1 MPWSDGLVA
10 TLTQFLS
17 YGGVSWWAAQLIP
30 QAKSAVPGRLSKQI
44 WTRPPYGWRNDVAR
58 CHALLGVLATPARR
72 RRHLI
77 QAQSYFCR
85 AHQIKDLPNPELA
98 CAGLERGRGHSAGLA
113 TVEATLRLTAP
124 RKMLLIQVD
133 ALVLRDRIRLD
144 RTDAAVQG
152 AARQEIERAATI
164 SMRPRPSPARAATP
178 GPSQRAD
185 PPRAGAGGGRRM
197 RS

>member
-1 MPWSDGLVA
+1 MERWISRHTDAIPIIRWRP
-10 TLTQFLS
+10 
-17 YGGVSWWAAQLIP
+17 WWAAQLIP
-30 QAKSAVPGRLSKQI
+30 QAKSAVPGRLSKRI

-133 ALVLRDRIRLD
+133 ALVLRGRIRLD

>member
-10 TLTQFLS
+10 TLTRFLS
-17 YGGVSWWAAQLIP
+17 YGGVRWWAAQLIP
-30 QAKSAVPGRLSKQI
+30 QAKSAVPGRLSKRI

-98 CAGLERGRGHSAGLA
+98 CAGLERGRGHSAGA
-113 TVEATLRLTAP
+113 RH
-124 RKMLLIQVD
+124 R
-133 ALVLRDRIRLD
+133 RS
-144 RTDAAVQG
+144 DAAPHRAPQDAAHSGRRAG
-152 AARQEIERAATI
+152 AAR
-164 SMRPRPSPARAATP
+164 PHPA
-178 GPSQRAD
+178 GPHR
-185 PPRAGAGGGRRM
+185 RAGPGHGTAGDRTRRDDLYEAPTLA
-197 RS
+197 RSCGYAWAEPTR

>member
-10 TLTQFLS
+10 TLTRFLS
-17 YGGVSWWAAQLIP
+17 YGGVRWWAAQLIP
-30 QAKSAVPGRLSKQI
+30 QAKSAVPGRLSKRI

-133 ALVLRDRIRLD
+133 ALVLRGRIRLD
-144 RTDAAVQG
+144 RTDARGPGHGTAG
-152 AARQEIERAATI
+152 DRTRRDDLYEAPTLARSCGYAWAEPTR
-164 SMRPRPSPARAATP
+164 
-178 GPSQRAD
+178 
-185 PPRAGAGGGRRM
+185 
-197 RS
+197 